1 MINTAIIYNHSG
13 TLSKD
18 GTGAV
23 EVRIT
28 ISRKPYY
35 INTGVRVRKKEWKFG
50 QVVNRLD
57 SEDLNNRISAMLHR
71 VNDVVNEHLKNGRAI
86 DIKSLRK
93 RVWASDG
100 RRSDDPEDMLAWCE
114 NEIGHLGVAS
124 GTAAHYRTS
133 VSRLVEFG
141 LMKHWEDL
149 SVEMIHRYDAFLHSI
164 RQPQTDA
171 ERRLNKPAKP
181 LSQATIRNH
190 HKDFRSLLSR
200 AYKFGIIQ
208 QNPYDRMRGEIKR
221 GDEERIEFLTAD
233 ERDRID
239 SLLVSEGSML
249 ATVRDVFIFQ
259 CYTGMA
265 YGDMQAFHIDKCRVE
280 DGRYLYSAP
289 RLKTNVTFYIQ
300 LLPRALELVRK
311 YGGQMPRLAD
321 QTLNKNLKI
330 LADMANIQKR
340 MTTHVGRHTF
350 ATWMLSNNVPMERVQ
365 KMLGHRRITQTQRY
379 AKVLAADVY
388 GEFDR
393 LMAK

>member
-1 MINTAIIYNHSG
+1 MINTSIVYNHRG
-13 TLSKD
+13 RFSKD
-18 GTGAV
+18 GTAPV
-23 EVRIT
+23 EIRI
-28 ISRKPYY
+28 IDKRKAYY
-35 INTGVRVRKKEWKFG
+35 ISTGVCVRSKEWKFG
-50 QVVNRLD
+50 QIINRGD
-57 SEDLNNRISAMLHR
+57 SNDLNERVAAMLHR
-71 VNDVVNEHLKNGRAI
+71 VDEIVNDAI
-86 DIKSLRK
+86 RNNKPIDVKALRK
-93 RVWASDG
+93 RVYAPDL
-100 RRSDDPEDMLAWCE
+100 RTNTDPEDMLAWCIA
-114 NEIGHLGVAS
+114 EIEKLTVAT
-124 GTAAHYRTS
+124 GTYKHYRTS
-133 VSRLVEFG
+133 VARLIEFG
-141 LMKHWEDL
+141 EIKKWTDL
-149 SVEMIHRYDAFLHSI
+149 SVEALHRYDEFLHSV
-164 RQPQTDA
+164 RQHQTDA
-171 ERRLNKPAKP
+171 EKRLNKPAKL
-181 LSQATIRNH
+181 LSQATIHNH
-190 HKDFRSLLSR
+190 HKDFKALLMR
-200 AYKFGIIQ
+200 AYKFGLIAE
-208 QNPYDRMRGEIKR
+208 NPYNKMRGDIKR
-221 GDEERIEFLTAD
+221 GDEEHIEFLTAD

-239 SLLVSEGSML
+239 SLQVSEGSML

-289 RLKTNVTFYIQ
+289 RLKTNVWFYIQ

-379 AKVLAADVY
+379 AKVLAVDVY
-388 GEFDR
+388 SEFDK